1 MRVRGYCCFNNK
13 IVGPA
18 ASSASVLDSKG
29 ESRAAGEGTKIKTR
43 CRFDMVVNVLPH
55 VWVL

>member
-1 MRVRGYCCFNNK
+1 MWVRGYCCFNSK

-18 ASSASVLDSKG
+18 AGSASVDSKG
-29 ESRAAGEGTKIKTR
+29 ETRAAGKGTKIKTR